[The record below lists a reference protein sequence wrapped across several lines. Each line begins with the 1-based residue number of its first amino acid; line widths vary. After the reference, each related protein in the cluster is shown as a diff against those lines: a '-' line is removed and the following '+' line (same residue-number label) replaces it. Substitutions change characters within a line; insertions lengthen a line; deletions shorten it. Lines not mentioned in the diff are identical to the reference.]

1 MPADHLFMNA
11 ICLSQDAMTV
21 LGLAGT
27 ALPFAES
34 IDDEVERWLRPLR
47 LYGKA
52 GASLQALGVGE
63 ARLDNAADVVSE
75 PIEHSP
81 QETLQ
86 LVTSAASKH
95 AAERGAPT
103 VGTLDILAA
112 VMHHY
117 GDAFERALTRR
128 SSDSAELVAHLAGRA
143 AMAS

>member
-1 MPADHLFMNA
+1 MLMNA

-34 IDDEVERWLRPLR
+34 VDDEVERWLRPLR

-63 ARLDNAADVVSE
+63 ASLDGAPEVPAQAVEST
-75 PIEHSP
+75 P
-81 QETLQ
+81 QQTLQ
-86 LVTSAASKH
+86 LVTAAASKH
-95 AAERGAPT
+95 SAERGAT
-103 VGTLDILAA
+103 IVGTLDILVA
-112 VMHHY
+112 VMGHY

-128 SSDSAELVAHLAGRA
+128 SSDSAELLARLAGQA
-143 AMAS
+143 AAAS